1 MKKVYLDKFLKP
13 CGIFNLIR
21 LGNNNDGGYLVENKS
36 LSEADIIIS
45 FGINDDWSFEKNFLE
60 KRDISLISYDASIN
74 FKVFLRNFLYSLIRI
89 DSPKNIL
96 KKFKTLLGYTIFFR
110 GKKVHNQYMIGYR
123 NNGSISVKEIFEK
136 NIITKYKNIFLKIDI
151 EGWEYRVLDEILEFA
166 DYICGLVIEFHDIDL
181 HNDKIKKF
189 IKNFPLNL
197 AHCHANNYGG
207 IDNKDMPLVIEL
219 TFTNALPINSEKKLF
234 FPHELDMPN
243 NKLVQEYKINF

>member
-1 MKKVYLDKFLKP
+1 MKKVYLNKFLKP

-96 KKFKTLLGYTIFFR
+96 KPY
-110 GKKVHNQYMIGYR
+110 
-123 NNGSISVKEIFEK
+123 
-136 NIITKYKNIFLKIDI
+136 
-151 EGWEYRVLDEILEFA
+151 
-166 DYICGLVIEFHDIDL
+166 
-181 HNDKIKKF
+181 
-189 IKNFPLNL
+189 
-197 AHCHANNYGG
+197 
-207 IDNKDMPLVIEL
+207 
-219 TFTNALPINSEKKLF
+219 
-234 FPHELDMPN
+234 
-243 NKLVQEYKINF
+243 